1 MGLPDRAQS
10 VVQLPAGTPVTLAL
24 ASLPHDVLVAVLSNV
39 LDLDTLLAIIASCR
53 AFYSAFKSSPTP
65 IIRDLAFRI
74 IGIAV
79 LPDSILATLAR
90 NAGPCRL
97 TGPEEAIVAAVLEL
111 LNRRGDEALLTTHK
125 WTAAEGMATI
135 RLHSIIDDMA
145 RRFAAFHLSQLERVS
160 GRQQKAPANQ
170 ELVRI
175 KRALYRFEVFCTL
188 FPPQDRDKQEIPTPS
203 FNAQEAFF
211 GTASPWENEEF
222 FIVLESLRRLV
233 APGTY
238 LQLESQ
244 TSPLDTGIDY

>member
-10 VVQLPAGTPVTLAL
+10 VMQPPSATPITLAL
-24 ASLPHDVLVAVLSNV
+24 ASLPHDVLVAILSNMP
-39 LDLDTLLAIIASCR
+39 DLDTLLASIASCR

-145 RRFAAFHLSQLERVS
+145 RKFASFHLSLLEKVS
-160 GRQQKAPANQ
+160 GRQKEPPSNQ

-175 KRALYRFEVFCTL
+175 KRALYRFEVFRTL
-188 FPPQDRDKQEIPTPS
+188 FPPRNRDDQHIPALL
-203 FNAQEAFF
+203 NAQEAFF
-211 GTASPWENEEF
+211 GTASPWENEELF
-222 FIVLESLRRLV
+222 AVLDSLRRLV

-238 LQLESQ
+238 S
-244 TSPLDTGIDY
+244 Y